1 VTLQLDADQQ
11 FQLDAV
17 AAAADLFAGQ
27 PQGPPEY
34 ALMDVGDR

>member
-1 VTLQLDADQQ
+1 MTLQIDTDQQ

-27 PQGPPEY
+27 PEGPPED